1 MASPLYKYVSV
12 SMARDVSFTYGRVGQ
27 VLVTGYSFIY
37 TLLHY
42 VEALHSCGCAF
53 MWTEDFTVS

>member
-1 MASPLYKYVSV
+1 MTLPLYKYVCV
-12 SMARDVSFTYGRVGQ
+12 CMVRDVFLTYARVGQ

-42 VEALHSCGCAF
+42 VEALHSRECAF
-53 MWTEDFTVS
+53 MWTEDFSV